1 MDTGIKKISDD
12 RPLYQLTVAEDS
24 ARIHK
29 IVDEVFV
36 KYGLNT
42 QVTPVSTP
50 RIKINGIRGLA
61 SYLEVSVPTAQRLKN
76 SKKFTFYESGNK
88 VFMYSDEVNAGLKV
102 SAKEVGL
109 SKKVQK

>member
-1 MDTGIKKISDD
+1 MDTVIKKISDD
-12 RPLYQLTVAEDS
+12 RPLYQLTVDEDT
-24 ARIHK
+24 ARLHK
-29 IVDEVFV
+29 IADEIFE
-36 KYGLNT
+36 KYVLKT
-42 QVTPVSTP
+42 QITPVSAP

-102 SAKEVGL
+102 SAKEVRL